1 MSQIKPAPSHPICCL
16 LVQDTTYQPSQ
27 DLTSQP
33 YFSPMNIN
41 ANVLNKVLAKQLQDH
56 INKIIHHNQ
65 VYFIA
70 EIQV

>member
-1 MSQIKPAPSHPICCL
+1 MSQINPTPSHPISCL

-33 YFSPMNIN
+33 HSFLMNIN
-41 ANVLNKVLAKQLQDH
+41 ANVLNKVLAKQLQDC
-56 INKIIHHNQ
+56 INKIIHHTQ
-65 VYFIA
+65 VHFIA